1 MYLNYTPNW
10 VILGNLLVDIYK
22 IFAENL
28 LKV

>member
-10 VILGNLLVDIYK
+10 VNLGDSLVDIYTF
-22 IFAENL
+22 FAQNL